1 MIRKELGANFGRI
14 ILDLG
19 LRDEGHWAQNVEGYM
34 RELPNLGSMSETAP
48 ILIQLKQ
55 WCEKKWV
62 SVSQFKTVTEE
73 MQKRIQNMSIL
84 QICPH
89 SSTVGQQSGCSAAAV
104 DNPAQ
109 KCKAVRSGTNDSVGT
124 KVVFP
129 SCKPF
134 LTQIFTKRHQI
145 LFGFTEKNTGP

>member
-62 SVSQFKTVTEE
+62 SVSQFKTVTET
-73 MQKRIQNMSIL
+73 QGSQTRLTRLPRLRAVKQN
-84 QICPH
+84 
-89 SSTVGQQSGCSAAAV
+89 
-104 DNPAQ
+104 
-109 KCKAVRSGTNDSVGT
+109 
-124 KVVFP
+124 
-129 SCKPF
+129 
-134 LTQIFTKRHQI
+134 
-145 LFGFTEKNTGP
+145 